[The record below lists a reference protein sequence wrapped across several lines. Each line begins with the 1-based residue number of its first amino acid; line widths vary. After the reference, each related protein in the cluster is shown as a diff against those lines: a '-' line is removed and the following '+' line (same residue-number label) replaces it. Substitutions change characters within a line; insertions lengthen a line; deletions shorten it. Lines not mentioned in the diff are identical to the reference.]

1 MTLETFE
8 TNVTAGFFTSA
19 AFIPLLAKGT
29 ASKHGYSASIVNVAS
44 ISGLM
49 RGSSSGQFAYA
60 ASKAAMLHLSRM
72 LGTTL
77 SQAKIRVNTI
87 APGIFPSEMTQGE
100 SDEHNKSRLEGAG
113 DSLPAGRSGNDQDM
127 ANAILV
133 RVVCAVP
140 CSLVVEHYPSVPCWT
155 VKHFH
160 EWTDALSRRRGGS
173 HSTRK
178 YSLSVQGVI
187 MSWTS
192 EVSQSYVASI
202 AKLCTSSDVFRWQ

>member
-1 MTLETFE
+1 MSSETFE

-133 RVVCAVP
+133 RVVPLAHG
-140 CSLVVEHYPSVPCWT
+140 SLVIEHHPTVPCWT
-155 VKHFH
+155 VKHLH
-160 EWTDALSRRRGGS
+160 EWTDALPRRRSGP
-173 HSTRK
+173 HSARK
-178 YSLSVQGVI
+178 HCMSVQDVI
-187 MSWTS
+187 R
-192 EVSQSYVASI
+192 SQVLEES
-202 AKLCTSSDVFRWQ
+202 